1 MSSNFSKDTI
11 NYLINRILPKFIS
24 IISVPVLLRLI
35 NPALWGEV
43 ALLVG
48 MQSLIVGVIS
58 QGKASSMER
67 YFSKM
72 SRVFARKYSLR
83 YLNIS
88 ILIFLSVFV
97 FIEIG
102 FNLSYFSFFDIPY
115 GLPLRFALIGSLLIA
130 HNRFLTSIL
139 KSNLQ
144 SLKVL
149 KYNQLLSIS
158 TPITQILSVYFVIS
172 ISDFQD
178 RMIVSAYFI
187 AQVLVLL
194 INNFSILIF
203 VRRTINFEKL
213 DNFENLNTISTYS
226 NYTYLYIIFSSV
238 ITWAD
243 RYFIKIYSNQVDVGL
258 YDAIYRVLN
267 ILGIF
272 VGAFMVAMGPI
283 LFSREKND
291 NKYFL
296 NIKQQIE
303 VAFLLALAGV
313 FISPI
318 AIEFLF
324 PEIYFTQIKI
334 VPFLLLG
341 LAFASSASVLTT
353 VFDVNERKDLNLI
366 GVVIGTVINIFFNI
380 ILIPEFGTLG
390 AAYSM
395 LASGLLWFCSNY
407 YLSKKFDF
415 DLLGVIKTISVVSL
429 IVFAYSILWEFTF
442 IYNLFGIIFF
452 LAICYR
458 LFFILKKIMAFN
470 I

>member
-88 ILIFLSVFV
+88 ILIFLSVFI

-102 FNLSYFSFFDIPY
+102 FNLSYFSFFDLPY

-158 TPITQILSVYFVIS
+158 TPITQIL
-172 ISDFQD
+172 
-178 RMIVSAYFI
+178 
-187 AQVLVLL
+187 
-194 INNFSILIF
+194 
-203 VRRTINFEKL
+203 
-213 DNFENLNTISTYS
+213 
-226 NYTYLYIIFSSV
+226 
-238 ITWAD
+238 
-243 RYFIKIYSNQVDVGL
+243 
-258 YDAIYRVLN
+258 
-267 ILGIF
+267 
-272 VGAFMVAMGPI
+272 
-283 LFSREKND
+283 
-291 NKYFL
+291 
-296 NIKQQIE
+296 
-303 VAFLLALAGV
+303 
-313 FISPI
+313 
-318 AIEFLF
+318 
-324 PEIYFTQIKI
+324 
-334 VPFLLLG
+334 
-341 LAFASSASVLTT
+341 
-353 VFDVNERKDLNLI
+353 
-366 GVVIGTVINIFFNI
+366 
-380 ILIPEFGTLG
+380 
-390 AAYSM
+390 
-395 LASGLLWFCSNY
+395 C
-407 YLSKKFDF
+407 
-415 DLLGVIKTISVVSL
+415 
-429 IVFAYSILWEFTF
+429 
-442 IYNLFGIIFF
+442 
-452 LAICYR
+452 
-458 LFFILKKIMAFN
+458 
-470 I
+470 

>member
-11 NYLINRILPKFIS
+11 IYLINRILPKFIS
-24 IISVPVLLRLI
+24 IISVPVLLRLV
-35 NPALWGEV
+35 NPNLWGEI

-48 MQSLIVGVIS
+48 LQSLIVGVIS

-67 YFSKM
+67 YFTKM
-72 SRVFARKYSLR
+72 SRVFARKYALK
-83 YLNIS
+83 YLNVS
-88 ILIFLSVFV
+88 ILILISIFI

-102 FNLSYFSFFDIPY
+102 FNLNYLKFFDLPY

-144 SLKVL
+144 SIKVL

-158 TPITQILSVYFVIS
+158 TPLTQILFVYFVIS

-178 RMIVSAYFI
+178 RMIVSAYFF

-194 INNFSILIF
+194 VNNFSILIF
-203 VRRTINFEKL
+203 IRRTIKFEKL
-213 DNFENLNTISTYS
+213 ENIEKLNKISTYS
-226 NYTYLYIIFSSV
+226 NYTYLYFIFSSV

-243 RYFIKIYSNQVDVGL
+243 RYFIKIYSSQVDVGL
-258 YDAIYRVLN
+258 YDAIYRLLN
-267 ILGIF
+267 ILGIV
-272 VGAFMVAMGPI
+272 VGAFMIAIAPI

-296 NIKQQIE
+296 NIKQQVE
-303 VAFLLALAGV
+303 VAFLLVLAGI

-318 AIEFLF
+318 AIEFLL
-324 PEIYFTQIKI
+324 PEVYFTQIKI

-353 VFDVNERKDLNLI
+353 IFDVNERRDLNLL
-366 GVVIGTVINIFFNI
+366 GVIIGTVANIFLNI

-395 LASGLLWFCSNY
+395 LAAGFLWFCSNF

-415 DLLGVIKTISVVSL
+415 ELLGVIKIISGVSL
-429 IVFAYSILWEFTF
+429 IVFAYSILWGYTF
-442 IYNLFGIIFF
+442 IYNFFGIIFF

>member
-11 NYLINRILPKFIS
+11 NYLINRILPKLIS

-35 NPALWGEV
+35 NPNLWGEI

-48 MQSLIVGVIS
+48 LQSLIVGVIS
-58 QGKASSMER
+58 QGKVSSMER
-67 YFSKM
+67 YFTKM

-102 FNLSYFSFFDIPY
+102 FNLSYFSFFDLPY

-158 TPITQILSVYFVIS
+158 TPLTQILFVYLVIS

-178 RMIVSAYFI
+178 RMIVSAYFF

-194 INNFSILIF
+194 LNNFSILIF
-203 VRRTINFEKL
+203 IRRKIKFEKL
-213 DNFENLNTISTYS
+213 ENIEKLNKISTYS

-258 YDAIYRVLN
+258 YDAIYRILN
-267 ILGIF
+267 ILGIV
-272 VGAFMVAMGPI
+272 VGAFMIAIAPI
-283 LFSREKND
+283 LYSREKND
-291 NKYFL
+291 NKYYS
-296 NIKQQIE
+296 NIKQQVE
-303 VAFLLALAGV
+303 VAFLLVLAGI

-318 AIEFLF
+318 AIEFLL
-324 PEIYFTQIKI
+324 PEVYFTQIKI

-353 VFDVNERKDLNLI
+353 IFDVNERRDLNLL
-366 GVVIGTVINIFFNI
+366 GVIIGTVANIYLNI

-390 AAYSM
+390 ASYSM
-395 LASGLLWFCSNY
+395 LAAGFLWFCSNF

-415 DLLGVIKTISVVSL
+415 DLFGVIKTISVVSL
-429 IVFAYSILWEFTF
+429 IVFAYSIFWGYTF
-442 IYNLFGIIFF
+442 IYNFFGIIFF